1 MDDKVWFIVI
11 GAIFIVIG
19 IIFIRLGIII
29 WIRLRID
36 LIMRCHMD
44 KVKEE
49 NKIDF
54 CRLVGIGLLI
64 IGAGMMF
71 SGIWIMITGELLS
84 FIPMACG
91 IVLGTVMIFASVIRY
106 NKQ

>member
-19 IIFIRLGIII
+19 IIFIRLGLII
-29 WIRLRID
+29 WIRQRMD
-36 LIMRCHMD
+36 LILRYHMD

-49 NKIDF
+49 NKIAF
-54 CRLVGIGLLI
+54 CRLAGIGLLI

-71 SGIWIMITGELLS
+71 SGIWIMITGGLLS